1 VPSSD
6 DHPGCWYRCGADL
19 SCHCRRSCTLPEL
32 QGGRGGIWANA
43 CQVSIRRTQPTGN
56 AADSEEK
63 REPASDIDTAAVDSL
78 KVLDPKW
85 PIREADIPNI
95 AGVRCGTCYEIAMI
109 SSSRPDVPAT
119 SPTALPFSDLA
130 TGDTKEIEPVLG
142 PLRPLP
148 RYDISAR
155 VHRRA

>member
-1 VPSSD
+1 MS
-6 DHPGCWYRCGADL
+6 L
-19 SCHCRRSCTLPEL
+19 TRSLITDQHRPILGQPP
-32 QGGRGGIWANA
+32 ANRFA
-43 CQVSIRRTQPTGN
+43 TGT
-56 AADSEEK
+56 ADSEEK